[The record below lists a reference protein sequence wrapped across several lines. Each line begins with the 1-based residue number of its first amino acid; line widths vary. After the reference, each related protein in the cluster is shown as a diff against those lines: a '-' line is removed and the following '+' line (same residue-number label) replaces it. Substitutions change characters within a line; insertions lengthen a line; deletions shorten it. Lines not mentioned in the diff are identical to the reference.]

1 MARKHEKFSYN
12 YGWRTAP
19 EQWNF
24 FYNGKRINLDSNT
37 RNTLACMCLSGKV
50 KEAEEIL
57 RDMICNGEENPPEEC
72 ENSWCD
78 NIQEMERTN
87 SYESIEDKLE
97 EIISNE
103 SVDMIEEFLGY
114 ELTFTAPEDIHS
126 QVRDTLDQMPEEE
139 LLLWEEKYDLL

>member
-1 MARKHEKFSYN
+1 
-12 YGWRTAP
+12 
-19 EQWNF
+19 
-24 FYNGKRINLDSNT
+24 
-37 RNTLACMCLSGKV
+37 
-50 KEAEEIL
+50 
-57 RDMICNGEENPPEEC
+57 
-72 ENSWCD
+72 
-78 NIQEMERTN
+78 MERTN

>member
-1 MARKHEKFSYN
+1 MKKYSITYHETYS
-12 YGWRTAP
+12 RTYEVEA
-19 EQWNF
+19 ETEEEA
-24 FYNGKRINLDSNT
+24 KEILLERI
-37 RNTLACMCLSGKV
+37 GHV
-50 KEAEEIL
+50 KENA
-57 RDMICNGEENPPEEC
+57 PEEC

-78 NIQEMERTN
+78 NIQEMKEN
-87 SYESIEDKLE
+87 NIYVSIEDKLE

-139 LLLWEEKYDLL
+139 LLLWEEKYNLL